1 MVICYGGR
9 HVCRPYEK
17 TNFSALEITN
27 LFTRWSSDVAK
38 QTYTVLIV
46 PDFPRKFEANI
57 MVLVRIENDKVI
69 IEEDT
74 TDRPLWRE
82 LVRAGIPR
90 EQIILTYAGE
100 KLPNNF

>member
-1 MVICYGGR
+1 MTDLTQLNSVVQHQVEDYSGPSIKAR
-9 HVCRPYEK
+9 
-17 TNFSALEITN
+17 TFAI
-27 LFTRWSSDVAK
+27 SDVAR
-38 QTYTVLIV
+38 QIYTVPIV

-57 MVLVRIENDKVI
+57 MVLARVENEKVV

-90 EQIILTYAGE
+90 EQIILAYIGE
-100 KLPNNF
+100 KLPEQPIT

>member
-1 MVICYGGR
+1 MDRIA
-9 HVCRPYEK
+9 EL
-17 TNFSALEITN
+17 TEILQHEVEDYSGPSIKART
-27 LFTRWSSDVAK
+27 FAISDPAK
-38 QTYTVLIV
+38 QTYTVVIV

-57 MVLVRIENDKVI
+57 MVLARVEDDKVV

-90 EQIILTYAGE
+90 EQIILAYAGE
-100 KLPNNF
+100 KPPDQSTE